1 MGSEL
6 RGVTTS
12 FTLPMFRDRAWP
24 ARDRPGAVIVGILN
38 VTPDS
43 FFDGGRYVDP
53 GHAAAHAQ
61 ALVAA
66 GADAVDIGGE
76 STRPGASPVPQAEEL
91 RRVLPVL
98 RRVRPAVS
106 VPISIDTYKAAV
118 ARRALDEGADM
129 INDVSAGRFD
139 PEMLDVVAGADAAI
153 VLMHMQ
159 GVPAAM
165 QRAPAYPGGDVVG
178 VVEDFLRERA
188 AAGRDAG
195 VARSRIVL
203 DPGIGFGKTTL
214 HNVQLLDRLDA
225 VVRLG
230 YPVMVGPSR
239 KRFIGELTG
248 DEPAGRL
255 AGTAAA
261 VALAID
267 RGASLV
273 RVHDVE
279 AMVSVA
285 RVASACRAHAVG
297 GSTSLDQ

>member
-1 MGSEL
+1 MS
-6 RGVTTS
+6 RIFV
-12 FTLPMFRDRAWP
+12 LPTFRDRGWP
-24 ARDRPGAVIVGILN
+24 THNRPGAMVVGILN

-43 FFDGGRYVDP
+43 FFDGGRYADP

-66 GADAVDIGGE
+66 GADAIDIGGE
-76 STRPGASPVPQAEEL
+76 STRPGAARIPQEEEL

-106 VPISIDTYKAAV
+106 VPISIDTYKAGV
-118 ARRALDEGADM
+118 ARKALDEGADM
-129 INDVSAGRFD
+129 INDVSAGRFE
-139 PEMLDVVAGADAAI
+139 PEMLRVVAAADATI

-159 GVPAAM
+159 GVPADM

-178 VVEDFLRERA
+178 VVAAFLRERA
-188 AAGRDAG
+188 EAGQDAG

-203 DPGIGFGKTTL
+203 DPGIGFGKTTA
-214 HNVQLLDRLDA
+214 HNLLLLDRLDA
-225 VVRLG
+225 VIRLG

-255 AGTAAA
+255 GGTAAA

-279 AMVSVA
+279 AMVPVA
-285 RVASACRAHAVG
+285 RVASACRARAG
-297 GSTSLDQ
+297 AGSVDQ